1 MKKKMVIL
9 GICVVLV
16 GMVFMLSG
24 CGSSYNTE
32 VNQERAY
39 QTEQMAQS
47 ATEIGMPEITEFYEK
62 KMAKEI
68 LEMRDDSSLICYAYS
83 KNDMS
88 GKYVY
93 LGKCMGFGLPYS
105 TQYTNPEQRLTGYES
120 VIPQADPNGLYSP
133 DGVSATWLMMIDET
147 TGERSISYN
156 ENDVIVQ
163 QTKIPARLVE
173 SFSLTA
179 DY

>member
-1 MKKKMVIL
+1 MKKKIGTIV
-9 GICVVLV
+9 ICVGLT
-16 GMVFMLSG
+16 GMVFMMGG
-24 CGSSYNTE
+24 CSADQNRVKE
-32 VNQERAY
+32 EAY
-39 QTEQMAQS
+39 QETQMTQ
-47 ATEIGMPEITEFYEK
+47 ATAEIGMPEITEFYEK

-83 KNDMS
+83 KSDMT

-105 TQYTNPEQRLTGYES
+105 TQYTNPEQKVDMVELTL
-120 VIPQADPNGLYSP
+120 PQADPNGLYSP

>member
-1 MKKKMVIL
+1 MKKKIGTA
-9 GICVVLV
+9 GIVVGLT
-16 GMVFMLSG
+16 GMVLMIGG
-24 CGSSYNTE
+24 CSVDQNRVKE
-32 VNQERAY
+32 KAY
-39 QTEQMAQS
+39 QETQMVQ
-47 ATEIGMPEITEFYEK
+47 ATAEIGMPEITEFYEK

-83 KNDMS
+83 KSDMT

-105 TQYTNPEQRLTGYES
+105 TQYTNPEQKVDMMEL
-120 VIPQADPNGLYSP
+120 VLPQADPNGLYSP

>member
-1 MKKKMVIL
+1 MKKKLIILLVI
-9 GICVVLV
+9 GIGFL
-16 GMVFMLSG
+16 LSG
-24 CGSSYNTE
+24 CSSDTSRIKE
-32 VNQERAY
+32 EAY
-39 QTEQMAQS
+39 QETQMVQAS
-47 ATEIGMPEITEFYEK
+47 NEIGNPEITEFYEK

-83 KNDMS
+83 KNDMT

-105 TQYTNPEQRLTGYES
+105 TQYTNPEQKVDMMEMSL
-120 VIPQADPNGLYSP
+120 PQADPNGLYSP

-156 ENDVIVQ
+156 ENDIIVQ
-163 QTKIPARLVE
+163 QTKIPVRLVE
-173 SFSLTA
+173 TFSLTA

>member
-1 MKKKMVIL
+1 MKKKLILVAVVL
-9 GICVVLV
+9 GIACSYL
-16 GMVFMLSG
+16 LTG
-24 CGSSYNTE
+24 CSDGETNRQKE
-32 VNQERAY
+32 EAY
-39 QTEQMAQS
+39 QDELMLQAS
-47 ATEIGMPEITEFYEK
+47 SEVGMPEITEFYEK

-68 LEMRDDSSLICYAYS
+68 LELRDDSSLVCYAYS

-105 TQYTNPEQRLTGYES
+105 TQYTNPEQYTSGGTL
-120 VIPQADPNGLYSP
+120 PQADPNGLYSG
-133 DGVSATWLMMIDET
+133 DGLAATWLMMIDET

-156 ENDVIVQ
+156 ENDVVVQ

-173 SFSLTA
+173 SFSLTS